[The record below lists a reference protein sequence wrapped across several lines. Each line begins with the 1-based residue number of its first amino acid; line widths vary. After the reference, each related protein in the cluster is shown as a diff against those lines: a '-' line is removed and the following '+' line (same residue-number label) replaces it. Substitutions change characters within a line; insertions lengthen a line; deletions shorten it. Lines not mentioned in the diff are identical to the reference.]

1 MSTIGFNKLR
11 YEDDVNKLIDKLN
24 RNFQALEF
32 LLANGNLDGVNMKDS
47 YIENLTVKAANIVGS
62 LVVGENVDI
71 GDTLV
76 PVNSAIQEKRRV
88 FIAEPVPP
96 YDVGDLWTTS
106 TDMLVCNTAKDSD
119 GSYSLTDW
127 VMATNYTNPS
137 GVTTIINDTVTT
149 GFLNAVGINASAIA
163 AGELVVGVNVD
174 IGDALDPI
182 SSAVQEKKRV
192 FVVQPTPPYD
202 VGDLWTTEEDMLVC
216 NTAKDSEGS
225 YSLTDWA
232 KATNYTNPTNVTT
245 IIGNTV
251 TTGFLNAVG
260 ISANAITAGTM
271 NAARISGGTISGVTI
286 DVTTDAT
293 IGQWLT
299 LDGTNFMAGIRWM
312 DGATKKAEIYIDP
325 ASWGMFISSGSGIY
339 ANGYRI
345 DQASTAKFG

>member
-24 RNFQALEF
+24 KNFQALEF

-71 GDTLV
+71 GDT
-76 PVNSAIQEKRRV
+76 
-88 FIAEPVPP
+88 
-96 YDVGDLWTTS
+96 
-106 TDMLVCNTAKDSD
+106 
-119 GSYSLTDW
+119 
-127 VMATNYTNPS
+127 
-137 GVTTIINDTVTT
+137 
-149 GFLNAVGINASAIA
+149 
-163 AGELVVGVNVD
+163 
-174 IGDALDPI
+174 LDPI

-260 ISANAITAGTM
+260 ISANAITTGTM
-271 NAARISGGTISGVTI
+271 NASRIRGGTISGVTI
-286 DVTTDAT
+286 DITTDAT

-299 LDGTNFMAGIRWM
+299 LSGTEWMAGIRWM
-312 DGATKKAEIYIDP
+312 EGATKRAEIYIDP
-325 ASWGMFISSGSGIY
+325 MSGAMFLSSGEGIY
-339 ANGYRI
+339 ANRYRI